1 MTGRTCNHG
10 TAAGP
15 CGASPAHLYSG
26 GWRCDEHSPA
36 VLAGRSGPVRP
47 AAALPARWT
56 VDGQAVTLA
65 SGVLA
70 VNGRQVAADVQAADV
85 VVMGGRLYVG
95 GRAVADLAAAS

>member
-1 MTGRTCNHG
+1 
-10 TAAGP
+10 
-15 CGASPAHLYSG
+15 
-26 GWRCDEHSPA
+26 
-36 VLAGRSGPVRP
+36 
-47 AAALPARWT
+47 